1 MPGHVHFDDLTELTE
16 KSHTAI
22 GIQLEIILQ
31 SLGQKLDHAITERA
45 DVTRNVNALVQEIA
59 VIDGETATRTAEIA
73 ERTANLADIGAVI
86 AQVQEKACALALETK
101 EVKGQVQEKLKE
113 VKSTLMDGKNRLE
126 RVRGAL
132 LDLYSE
138 QLVLKASF
146 LAYAGSLKGVTQK
159 TRITRE
165 MNGQTHQMIRDMPP
179 LKHAVQ
185 ALRER
190 ITTFKTQ
197 TAEVRISSWYVHP
210 APINKW
216 TVRSID

>member
-16 KSHTAI
+16 KSHTAV

-31 SLGQKLDHAITERA
+31 SLEQKLDHAITERV
-45 DVTRNVNALVQEIA
+45 DVTHNVKALVQEIA
-59 VIDGETATRTAEIA
+59 VVDGETATRTAEIA
-73 ERTANLADIGAVI
+73 ERIANLADIGAVI
-86 AQVQEKACALALETK
+86 ALVKEKACALALETK

-165 MNGQTHQMIRDMPP
+165 MNEQTHQMIRDMPP

-197 TAEVRISSWYVHP
+197 TAEVRVSSW
-210 APINKW
+210 
-216 TVRSID
+216 